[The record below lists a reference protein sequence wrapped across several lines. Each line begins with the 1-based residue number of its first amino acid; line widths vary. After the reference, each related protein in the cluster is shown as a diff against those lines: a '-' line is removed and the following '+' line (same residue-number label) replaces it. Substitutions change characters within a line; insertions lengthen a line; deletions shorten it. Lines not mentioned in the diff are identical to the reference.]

1 MYVGGTS
8 QLVDLWQDLA
18 HVHAILAILEQE
30 ATVRRIVDAEEPG
43 TSVRLGV
50 EIDVVDVDLAVV
62 SSAYDAGERGSG
74 RLAVLG
80 PMRMDYR
87 HAMRIVEEVGDSLGD
102 SLGG

>member
-1 MYVGGTS
+1 M
-8 QLVDLWQDLA
+8 
-18 HVHAILAILEQE
+18 
-30 ATVRRIVDAEEPG
+30 RRIVDAEEPG

-62 SSAYDAGERGSG
+62 SSTYDAGEHGSG

-87 HAMRIVEEVGDSLGD
+87 HTMRIVEEVGDSLGD